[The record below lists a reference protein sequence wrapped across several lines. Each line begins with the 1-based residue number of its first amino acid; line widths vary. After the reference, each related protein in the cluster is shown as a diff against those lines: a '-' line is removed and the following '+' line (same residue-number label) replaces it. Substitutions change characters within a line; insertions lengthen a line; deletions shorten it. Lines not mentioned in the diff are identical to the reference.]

1 MRGWRYAL
9 AQAVEKRSYSR
20 ISGET
25 SQDSVTA
32 SCGKRRA
39 IASPRRPLVIRIG
52 EAVQQPDRHGLDVLG
67 GERVDRTGD
76 ARFIEWDQQLPLRID
91 PLGDRQAQPARNE
104 RRRQIDVDV
113 VLLEAVFVADLDHV
127 AEALGGEKRGP
138 GALAL
143 DERIGGERRAMDD
156 HADFAGLD
164 TRLGRDR
171 AQSGST

>member
-1 MRGWRYAL
+1 
-9 AQAVEKRSYSR
+9 
-20 ISGET
+20 
-25 SQDSVTA
+25 
-32 SCGKRRA
+32 
-39 IASPRRPLVIRIG
+39 VIRIG

-76 ARFIEWDQQLPLRID
+76 ARFIEWDEHLPLRID
-91 PLGDRQAQPARNE
+91 PLADGQAQPARNE

-171 AQSGST
+171 AQSGQHALFRGVRRGQNLRRKAPRADFQRHVGERAADIDAEPDCRGGCHA